1 MLVAMQLGKHAS
13 IYFIFGIFS
22 YMLFCFYHLCYDDC
36 ERPHII
42 GVLSKRDSV
51 VCEGTPLSGI
61 GVESPLIFIQ
71 KNKKK

>member
-1 MLVAMQLGKHAS
+1 MLA
-13 IYFIFGIFS
+13 FISFLVFLHICF
-22 YMLFCFYHLCYDDC
+22 FCFYHLCYDDC

-42 GVLSKRDSV
+42 GVLSKRDSI